1 MCPPRV
7 EVSVIESGTPVA
19 RQSEHRTVT
28 RTARILEMVSA
39 HAGELRLADISERL
53 GAPRSSAHVLIRGL
67 VSVGY
72 LVEVEGRY
80 SIGYSLGELVRPSEL
95 GLTEMLRPHL
105 DGIRD
110 ATGETVTLGLFA
122 GEYVVYTA
130 CAQSRHE
137 VRYVP
142 EIRTR
147 RPLLPTSIG
156 KLLLAT
162 WPDARLRKYVSAHGS
177 GDVETDLSTVAVV
190 RAENR
195 AFNRGE
201 TLTAVTAVARPCR
214 VDGRQIGGISV
225 GGPSERVLPQLEDID
240 RTLRE
245 AIGDGFDSTLSWK

>member
-1 MCPPRV
+1 MN
-7 EVSVIESGTPVA
+7 VIDPGTPGG

-39 HAGELRLADISERL
+39 HPGELRLADLSERL
-53 GAPRSSAHVLIRGL
+53 GAPRSSVHVLIRGL

-72 LVEVEGRY
+72 LVDVDGRF

-95 GLTEMLRPHL
+95 GLTEMLLPHL
-105 DGIRD
+105 EKIRD

-130 CAQSRHE
+130 SAQSRHS

-142 EIRTR
+142 ELRTR

-162 WPDARLRKYVSAHGS
+162 WPEGRLRKHVSTHGS
-177 GDVETDLSTVAVV
+177 GDVEADLSTLAVV
-190 RAENR
+190 RAEGR

-201 TLTAVTAVARPCR
+201 TLSSVTAVARPCR

-225 GGPSERVLPQLEDID
+225 GGPSERVLPQLEEMD
-240 RTLRE
+240 RVLRE
-245 AIGDGFDSTLSWK
+245 VVGESFDSKLSWR

>member
-1 MCPPRV
+1 MP
-7 EVSVIESGTPVA
+7 GA
-19 RQSEHRTVT
+19 RSSEHRTIT

-39 HAGELRLADISERL
+39 HPGVMRLADISERL

-72 LVEVEGRY
+72 LVEVDGRY

-95 GLTEMLRPHL
+95 GLTEMLQPHL
-105 DGIRD
+105 EKIRD

-130 CAQSRHE
+130 CAQSKQE

-142 EIRTR
+142 ELRTR

-156 KLLLAT
+156 KLLLAM
-162 WPDARLRKYVSAHGS
+162 WPEGRLRKYLSTHGS
-177 GDVETDLSTVAVV
+177 GDVEADLSTVAVV
-190 RAENR
+190 RAEGR

-201 TLTAVTAVARPCR
+201 TLSSVTAVARPCR

-225 GGPSERVLPQLEDID
+225 GGPSERVLPQLEEMD
-240 RTLRE
+240 RVLSE
-245 AIGDGFDSTLSWK
+245 VIGENFDSKFS

>member
-1 MCPPRV
+1 
-7 EVSVIESGTPVA
+7 VSAAEPGAGA
-19 RQSEHRTVT
+19 RQSDHRTVT

-39 HAGELRLADISERL
+39 DPGALRLADISERL

-72 LVEVEGRY
+72 LVESDGRY

-95 GLTEMLRPHL
+95 GLTEMLQPRL
-105 DGIRD
+105 EKIRD
-110 ATGETVTLGLFA
+110 LTGETVTLGLFA
-122 GEYVVYTA
+122 GEYVVYTT
-130 CAQSRHE
+130 CAQSKHS

-142 EIRTR
+142 ELRSR

-162 WPDARLRKYVSAHGS
+162 WPEDRLRRYVLAQGS
-177 GDVETDLSTVAVV
+177 GDAEADLATVAVV
-190 RAENR
+190 RAEGR

-201 TLTAVTAVARPCR
+201 TLSSVTAVARPCR

-225 GGPSERVLPQLEDID
+225 GGPSERVLPRLDEVD
-240 RTLRE
+240 RVLSE
-245 AIGDGFDSTLSWK
+245 VIGE